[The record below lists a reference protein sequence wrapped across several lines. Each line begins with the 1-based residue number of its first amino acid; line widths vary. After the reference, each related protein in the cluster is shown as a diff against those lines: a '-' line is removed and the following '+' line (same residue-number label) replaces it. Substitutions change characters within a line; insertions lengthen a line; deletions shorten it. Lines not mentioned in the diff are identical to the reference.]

1 MTSAVSCLQN
11 LLLCSHLYDG
21 NLLVDEGEGAVLELA
36 GLDALAVDVGE
47 LLDLERPLHARGVVE
62 AAAHHQQG
70 LGLRQ

>member
-1 MTSAVSCLQN
+1 M
-11 LLLCSHLYDG
+11 
-21 NLLVDEGEGAVLELA
+21 LELP

-62 AAAHHQQG
+62 TAAHHQQG